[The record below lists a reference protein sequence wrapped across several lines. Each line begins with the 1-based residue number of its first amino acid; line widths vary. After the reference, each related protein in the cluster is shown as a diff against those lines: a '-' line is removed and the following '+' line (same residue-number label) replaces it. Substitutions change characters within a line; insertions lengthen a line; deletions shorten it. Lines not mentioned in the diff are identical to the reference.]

1 VTKQATWVMLAWQL
15 KESIGEGMQ
24 MQLMRQMSPFCLAFV
39 SGCIFPFS
47 PKRIH
52 LLQHRI
58 PLFVS

>member
-1 VTKQATWVMLAWQL
+1 MLAWQL

-24 MQLMRQMSPFCLAFV
+24 MRQMPPFCLAFV

-52 LLQHRI
+52 LLQRRI